1 MSLEHLALPVDT
13 IIPDLQAKIRSGAR
27 QIIVRASPGTGK
39 TTRIPPALLNVVP
52 GQIWILEPR
61 RLAAKMAAMR
71 VTDELG
77 AKPGNPVGWQMRFDS
92 LSSRVT
98 KILFLT
104 EGMFPVRLAESP
116 DLKGVSCIIID
127 EFHER
132 HAQTDI
138 AFALTQ
144 YLQATTRP
152 DLILMVMSATLD
164 VSKLQERLP
173 HAEIIDIDAP
183 VFPVETVWWRGDP
196 QRPLAEKMRDGIL
209 TLIADT
215 NHNGHILGFLP
226 GTADIVKTAELLRRS
241 VSADRWDVLELRASL
256 DRVDQERVFTQGP
269 KRKIILATNIA
280 ESSLTIPG
288 VTGVVDCGLA
298 RVPTFVRS
306 NLMST
311 LETRPV
317 SQASLIQRAGRAG
330 RTAPGT
336 VVRLYSQN
344 DFAGR
349 PKVDIPELL
358 RSDLSPVLL
367 TLLGLMQKTG
377 ISVRPEAL
385 PWLDSPSAELWND
398 ALKLLQMLM
407 LVDAAGQVTDAQS
420 VKIPAHP
427 RLIQFLLQAR
437 RQGLANEGSWLAAIL
452 ADDSSAL
459 DASRD
464 SHHADALGCDLLAS
478 YDIVTRNRSQT
489 RYQSLSRTAQQFGR
503 LIADQ
508 NSRGMDSDRDTLK
521 PSSSL
526 DLTPML
532 MAAFPDRVAKARKPY
547 QNSPFRDYTL
557 CTGGDVRLATT
568 SAAAHHDWIIAL
580 QLNSSRSTGSAQTG
594 PTPHNSSS
602 MPTITL
608 ASGLEKND
616 LIVASGEWLQDKREW
631 TWDADQERIKCV
643 DQTTYGILVVEET
656 RKAPEVGGRAS
667 ELFAQTLAA
676 LWPKPFDDESA
687 LTSFV
692 TRQKLLKEHGLS
704 QHAWDLNELRTLLQS
719 HLSDGALS
727 FSDLKQRPLSSW
739 VRECVGEAEW
749 QEVETY
755 APSEMKVGAGFMVPI
770 HYEPDL
776 PPWIGARLQNFFG
789 QMETPRILSGRLPLT
804 VHLWAPNQRALQVTT
819 DLANFWKSHY
829 PTLRNEYMRKYPRHY
844 WPDNPADAEPPIRG
858 SLKPRP

>member
-1 MSLEHLALPVDT
+1 MSVERLALPVDAV
-13 IIPDLQAKIRSGAR
+13 IPELQAKIRSGSR

-39 TTRIPPALLNVVP
+39 TTRIPPALLGILP

-71 VTDELG
+71 VSDELG
-77 AKPGNPVGWQMRFDS
+77 TKPGTVVGWQMRFDS
-92 LSSRVT
+92 HSSHQT

-104 EGMFPVRLAESP
+104 EGMFPLRLADSP
-116 DLKGVSCIIID
+116 DLQDVACVIID

-152 DLILMVMSATLD
+152 DLILIVMSATLD
-164 VSKLQERLP
+164 VAKLKERMP
-173 HAEIIDIDAP
+173 GAEVIDIDAP
-183 VFPVETVWWRGDP
+183 VYPVETVWWRGDP
-196 QRPLAEKMRDGIL
+196 QKPLPEKMRDGIQTL
-209 TLIADT
+209 TNDSKQQ
-215 NHNGHILGFLP
+215 GHILAFLP
-226 GTADIVKTAELLRRS
+226 GTTDIVKTAELVRRS
-241 VSADRWDVLELRASL
+241 VSSEVWDVLELRASL
-256 DRVDQERVFTQGP
+256 DRQDQERVFKTGS

-288 VTGVVDCGLA
+288 VTGVVDSGLA

-349 PKVDIPELL
+349 PQTDTPELL

-367 TLLGLMQKTG
+367 MLLGLMQKTAM
-377 ISVRPEAL
+377 SVKPDSL
-385 PWLDSPSAELWND
+385 PWLDAPSADLWSD
-398 ALKLLQMLM
+398 ALRLLQMLK
-407 LVDAAGQVTDAQS
+407 LVDPAGRIVHDLS
-420 VKIPAHP
+420 IKIPAHP
-427 RLIQFLLQAR
+427 RLVQFLLEAR
-437 RQGLANEGSWLAAIL
+437 NIGLAKEAGWLAAIL

-459 DASRD
+459 EGNAQSQ
-464 SHHADALGCDLLAS
+464 HADALGCDLLAR
-478 YDIVTRNRSQT
+478 YDLVTRPQAQP
-489 RYQSLSRTAQQFGR
+489 RYQTLKRTADQLAR
-503 LIADQ
+503 LII
-508 NSRGMDSDRDTLK
+508 DRDQHTTDTLA

-526 DLTPML
+526 DLTSML

-557 CTGGDVRLATT
+557 CTGGDIRVPTT

-580 QLNSSRSTGSAQTG
+580 QLNSSRSTGSVQSG
-594 PTPHNSSS
+594 GFHNSSS
-602 MPTITL
+602 IPTVTM
-608 ASGLEKND
+608 ASGIDKND
-616 LIVASGEWLQDKREW
+616 LLAASGDWLQDKWEYA
-631 TWDADQERIKCV
+631 WDADQDRIKCV
-643 DQTTYGILVVEET
+643 DQTTYGILIVDEI
-656 RKAPEVGGRAS
+656 RRAPEIGGRAS
-667 ELFAQTLAA
+667 ALFAEMLAS
-676 LWPKPFDDESA
+676 LWPKPFADESA
-687 LTSFV
+687 LTGFV
-692 TRQKLLKEHGLS
+692 TRQKLLTEYGLS
-704 QHAWDLNELRTLLQS
+704 QHAWDLNELRSLLQS

-727 FSDLKQRPLSSW
+727 FAELRQRPLASW
-739 VRECVGEAEW
+739 LRECVGEAEW
-749 QEVETY
+749 LEVEAH
-755 APSEMKVGAGFMVPI
+755 APSEIKVGAGFMVPV

-819 DLANFWKSHY
+819 DLASFWKSAY
-829 PTLRNEYMRKYPRHY
+829 PALRNEYMRKYPRHY